1 MKYYLNA
8 KQAHWRNG
16 CSTLTRFWFE
26 NMKFWLPRTLS
37 MENIKLSLGLCMW
50 LLLHVLKMYRQ
61 QLSFFMGLIVN
72 FTCLLAR
79 CLRTLLQRLL
89 EGKLSCKENCPTPC
103 RFDYDHQQF
112 IDLSYIK
119 INKKFR
125 TYFAADL
132 YICRCS
138 NVWQIVSHVLK
149 TLHIC
154 GIKKVCNEINRISSY
169 FGSVWLI
176 LYLTWFLSF
185 RF

>member
-1 MKYYLNA
+1 M
-8 KQAHWRNG
+8 
-16 CSTLTRFWFE
+16 LTGD
-26 NMKFWLPRTLS
+26 TVQS
-37 MENIKLSLGLCMW
+37 SLVIVCIHTQKTMMNKRIHIW
-50 LLLHVLKMYRQ
+50 KAPNSIQYSLHVF
-61 QLSFFMGLIVN
+61 FFMGLIVN

-103 RFDYDHQQF
+103 RFDYDHQQS

-138 NVWQIVSHVLK
+138 NVWQIDSHVLK

-154 GIKKVCNEINRISSY
+154 GIKNCAMKLTESVAILEVS
-169 FGSVWLI
+169 GSFCI
-176 LYLTWFLSF
+176 
-185 RF
+185 

>member
-1 MKYYLNA
+1 M
-8 KQAHWRNG
+8 
-16 CSTLTRFWFE
+16 TLFKVHSSSFAYTHKKRWWINVFTYE
-26 NMKFWLPRTLS
+26 KRPIQS
-37 MENIKLSLGLCMW
+37 NILYMF
-50 LLLHVLKMYRQ
+50 
-61 QLSFFMGLIVN
+61 SFFMGLIVN
-72 FTCLLAR
+72 FTYLLAR

-103 RFDYDHQQF
+103 RFDYDHQQS

-176 LYLTWFLSF
+176 LYLTWFFSF

>member
-1 MKYYLNA
+1 MLTGDTVQSSLVIVCIHTQKMMMNKRIWNIFSHMKSAQFNPIFFT
-8 KQAHWRNG
+8 
-16 CSTLTRFWFE
+16 CFF
-26 NMKFWLPRTLS
+26 
-37 MENIKLSLGLCMW
+37 
-50 LLLHVLKMYRQ
+50 
-61 QLSFFMGLIVN
+61 FFMGLIVN

-103 RFDYDHQQF
+103 RFDYDHQQS

-176 LYLTWFLSF
+176 LYLTWFFSF